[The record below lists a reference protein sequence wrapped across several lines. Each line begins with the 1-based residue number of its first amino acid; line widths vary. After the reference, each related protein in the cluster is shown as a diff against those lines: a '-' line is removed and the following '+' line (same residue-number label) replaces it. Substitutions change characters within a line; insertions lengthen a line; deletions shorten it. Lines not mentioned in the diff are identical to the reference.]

1 MDETTLRIY
10 FPRHVDTVDTTS
22 TIHNDAIIPNSVV
35 GSNPDL
41 TLSQTNATGSLGQ
54 LRFLAALSPSLI
66 NDDFMSLFDLRFLL
80 NFVGIPNEIA
90 HPRSS
95 NLMEGFDEDKTR
107 IESEGTRGISEH
119 LTCY

>member
-10 FPRHVDTVDTTS
+10 FPR
-22 TIHNDAIIPNSVV
+22 PNSVV
-35 GSNPDL
+35 GSNP
-41 TLSQTNATGSLGQ
+41 ATGSLGQ

-80 NFVGIPNEIA
+80 NFVDIPNEIA

-95 NLMEGFDEDKTR
+95 NLMEGFDEDTTR
-107 IESEGTRGISEH
+107 IESEGTRGISER